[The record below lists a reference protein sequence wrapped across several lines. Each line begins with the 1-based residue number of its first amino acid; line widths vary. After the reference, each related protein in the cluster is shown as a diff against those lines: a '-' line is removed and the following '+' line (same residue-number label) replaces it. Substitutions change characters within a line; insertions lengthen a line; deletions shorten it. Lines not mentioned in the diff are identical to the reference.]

1 MIRRLL
7 WLMLIWIPAAAG
19 AQEFPYPDVPDS
31 LQSPESRMDYL
42 LANYWNRF
50 NFNDT
55 TETNCQ
61 VGEQGFSD
69 FVYMLSYVDPARQDQ
84 AAEDFVR
91 RAFATAWGADHY
103 DHLMEHYLFNPNSP
117 LRNDL
122 VYAPLLSHVIVHC
135 KVCDDAMLER
145 TRYRLA
151 QVSKN
156 QVGTVAADFSYSTR
170 SGQGGR
176 MHDMT
181 ADYLLLVF
189 HDPDCENCERIL
201 PQLMH
206 EPLLQSAKVKVL
218 AVYPDN
224 NTDEWRQKQYNMPA
238 NWIDAYSP
246 QGEISEKS
254 VYFIQATPS
263 LYLLD
268 HEKKVLLKDSTLQ
281 AILQNLSELLKNE

>member
-7 WLMLIWIPAAAG
+7 WLMLIWIPAAVSG
-19 AQEFPYPDVPDS
+19 QEFPYPDVPDS

-55 TETNCQ
+55 TETNSQ

-69 FVYMLSYVDPARQDQ
+69 FVYMLSYVDSSRQDQ
-84 AAEDFVR
+84 AAGDFVR
-91 RAFATAWGADHY
+91 RAFATPWGADHY

-122 VYAPLLSHVIVHC
+122 VYAPLLSHVIAHC
-135 KVCDDAMLER
+135 KVCDAAMLER

-201 PQLMH
+201 PQLMR
-206 EPLLQSAKVKVL
+206 EPLLQSPKVKVL

-224 NTDEWRQKQYNMPA
+224 NTDEWRQKHYDMPA

-246 QGEISEKS
+246 QGEISGKS

-268 HEKKVLLKDSTLQ
+268 REKKVLLKDATPQ
-281 AILQNLSELLKNE
+281 TILQNLSELLKNE

>member
-1 MIRRLL
+1 
-7 WLMLIWIPAAAG
+7 MLIWIPAAVSG
-19 AQEFPYPDVPDS
+19 QEFPYPDVPDS
-31 LQSPESRMDYL
+31 LQTPESRMDYL
-42 LANYWNRF
+42 LSNYWNRF
-50 NFNDT
+50 NFSDT
-55 TETNCQ
+55 TETNSQ

-69 FVYMLSYVDPARQDQ
+69 FVYMLSYVDSARRDQ

-91 RAFATAWGADHY
+91 RAFATSWGADHY

-122 VYAPLLSHVIVHC
+122 VYAPLLSQVIAHC
-135 KVCDDAMLER
+135 KVCEDAMLER

-156 QVGTVAADFSYSTR
+156 QVGTVAADFNYSTR

-176 MHDMT
+176 MHEMT
-181 ADYLLLVF
+181 ADFLLLVF

-201 PQLMH
+201 PQLMR
-206 EPLLQSAKVKVL
+206 EPLLQSPRVRVL
-218 AVYPDN
+218 AVYPDH
-224 NTDEWRQKQYNMPA
+224 NTDEWRQKPYNMPS
-238 NWIDAYSP
+238 NWTDAYSP
-246 QGEISEKS
+246 KGEITEKS

-268 HEKKVLLKDSTLQ
+268 HEKKVLQKDATPQ
-281 AILQNLSELLKNE
+281 IILQNLSELLKNE